1 MATYDYFCHGCE
13 HSQEESHLMR
23 ECATKVICC
32 AKCGAVMSR
41 IPQATR
47 HIEGYYAIHDNPVWY
62 SNLAQKM
69 PGTKKD
75 PKAWFTSRRKA
86 EDYAKKMA
94 DTYGGSV
101 VRA

>member
-1 MATYDYFCHGCE
+1 MPVYVYACPSCDHEQEEE
-13 HSQEESHLMR
+13 HSMR
-23 ECATKVICC
+23 ECSTKIIQCRQC
-32 AKCGAVMSR
+32 RTVMSR

-47 HIEGYYAIHDNPVWY
+47 HVEGYYTTHENPVWY

-69 PGTKKD
+69 PRGQKD